1 LRPGTGAPSRYDPVG
16 GSRMVWFWTRDQ
28 EELQFETM
36 YDNDTGEFLVRLTF
50 SNGEQR
56 TERFAKIDKF
66 KQRLLQLEGDLQVQR
81 WRNSGPPLFVP
92 EGFPNRRLK

>member
-1 LRPGTGAPSRYDPVG
+1 
-16 GSRMVWFWTRDQ
+16 MVWFWTRDQ

-50 SNGEQR
+50 PNGEQR
-56 TERFAKIDKF
+56 TERFVKIDKF
-66 KQRLLQLEGDLQVQR
+66 KERLQQLEGELQHQR